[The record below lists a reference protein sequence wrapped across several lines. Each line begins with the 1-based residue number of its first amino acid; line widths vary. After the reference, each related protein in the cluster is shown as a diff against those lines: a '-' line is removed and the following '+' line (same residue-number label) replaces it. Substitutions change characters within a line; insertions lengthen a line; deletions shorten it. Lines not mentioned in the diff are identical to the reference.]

1 MKSGLDDEGLMVM
14 TIIDDSS
21 TDDLSSQNPAPE
33 SSPPVLTPVSSHAH
47 ETFPASTTSPQLKVD
62 TEENTLVPKEE
73 SANASISE
81 APKAERVENVFDGF
95 DGPKVRKYLLTE
107 DHNFVI
113 LNNDKPRGRLSKY
126 LVSKDV
132 LSVSSPVL
140 RSLIKPSTRNQTTQ
154 AQKQGC
160 ENINAPPTAIMRADN
175 ILQLEHDTHSL
186 YRILSI
192 IHFCS
197 TVDKLHKLGFKD
209 WKDLTVLAETYQWT
223 QALQPWK
230 SIWITNHGA
239 LFLMPGYED
248 WLYLSKVYGSDY
260 QVDVLITTLSLY
272 CRFDGKQISRYD
284 NITGF
289 VEVLNTKLWPEERKA
304 RILSLRES
312 KVKHMLSCL
321 AALELMLGS
330 QGDSELGRQLCDS
343 GNSNACRALA
353 YGSLLQSINAG
364 KLGSRLVSGS
374 EGLEAR
380 WEESVAEL
388 HLQIESLTFS
398 TLGIVIKKH
407 KCAIQ
412 GLKKSLSFCLTSF
425 GLLDFQS
432 RRDEMIL
439 RARASSL

>member
-62 TEENTLVPKEE
+62 TEENTLIPKEE

-186 YRILSI
+186 YKILSI

-209 WKDLTVLAETYQWT
+209 WKDLTVLAEKYQWT

-230 SIWITNHGA
+230 SIWITKHRA
-239 LFLMPGYED
+239 SFLLPGYEN

-260 QVDVLITTLSLY
+260 QVDALIRTLSLY
-272 CRFDGKQISRYD
+272 CRFDGNQISRYD
-284 NITGF
+284 NTIGF
-289 VEVLNTKLWPEERKA
+289 VEELNTELWPEERKA
-304 RILSLRES
+304 LILNLRES
-312 KVKHMLSCL
+312 KVEHMLSCL
-321 AALELMLGS
+321 TALGS
-330 QGDSELGRQLCDS
+330 
-343 GNSNACRALA
+343 

-364 KLGSRLVSGS
+364 KLCPRLVLGS

-388 HLQIESLTFS
+388 HEQIESLTFS
-398 TLGIVIKKH
+398 TLGIVIKEH

-432 RRDEMIL
+432 RCDEMIL
-439 RARASSL
+439 RASSL

>member
-21 TDDLSSQNPAPE
+21 TDNLSSQNPAPE

-186 YRILSI
+186 YKILSI

-230 SIWITNHGA
+230 SIWITKHRA
-239 LFLMPGYED
+239 SFLLPGYEN

-260 QVDVLITTLSLY
+260 QVDALIRTLSLY

-284 NITGF
+284 NTIGF
-289 VEVLNTKLWPEERKA
+289 VEELNTELWPEERKA
-304 RILSLRES
+304 LILNLRES
-312 KVKHMLSCL
+312 KVEHMLSCL
-321 AALELMLGS
+321 TALGS
-330 QGDSELGRQLCDS
+330 
-343 GNSNACRALA
+343 

-364 KLGSRLVSGS
+364 KLCPRLVLGS

-388 HLQIESLTFS
+388 HEQIESLTFS
-398 TLGIVIKKH
+398 TLGIVIKEH

-432 RRDEMIL
+432 RCDEMIL
-439 RARASSL
+439 RASSL

>member
-62 TEENTLVPKEE
+62 TEENTLIPKEE

-186 YRILSI
+186 YKILSI

-230 SIWITNHGA
+230 SIWITKHRA
-239 LFLMPGYED
+239 SFLLPGYEN

-260 QVDVLITTLSLY
+260 QVDALIRTLSLY
-272 CRFDGKQISRYD
+272 CRFDGNQISRYD
-284 NITGF
+284 NTIGF
-289 VEVLNTKLWPEERKA
+289 VEELNTELWPEERKA
-304 RILSLRES
+304 LILNLRES
-312 KVKHMLSCL
+312 KVEHMLSCL
-321 AALELMLGS
+321 TALGS
-330 QGDSELGRQLCDS
+330 
-343 GNSNACRALA
+343 

-364 KLGSRLVSGS
+364 KLCPRLVLGS

-388 HLQIESLTFS
+388 HEQIESITFS
-398 TLGIVIKKH
+398 TLGIVIKEH

-432 RRDEMIL
+432 RCDEMIL
-439 RARASSL
+439 RASSL

>member
-1 MKSGLDDEGLMVM
+1 MKSGPDDEGLMVM
-14 TIIDDSS
+14 IIDNSS
-21 TDDLSSQNPAPE
+21 TDGLSSQNPAPE
-33 SSPPVLTPVSSHAH
+33 SSLPVLTPVSSHAH

-95 DGPKVRKYLLTE
+95 DGPNIRTYLLTE
-107 DHNFVI
+107 DHNFII
-113 LNNDKPRGRLSKY
+113 LNNDEAQGRLSKY

-186 YRILSI
+186 YKILSI

-223 QALQPWK
+223 QVLQPWK
-230 SIWITNHGA
+230 SIWITKHKA
-239 LFLMPGYED
+239 SFLLPGYED

-260 QVDVLITTLSLY
+260 KVDALIGTLSL
-272 CRFDGKQISRYD
+272 CCSFDRKQISRYD
-284 NITGF
+284 NTTGF
-289 VEVLNTKLWPEERKA
+289 AEELNTKLWPKERKA
-304 RILSLRES
+304 LILSLRES
-312 KVKHMLSCL
+312 KVKHTLSWLTTLECML
-321 AALELMLGS
+321 S
-330 QGDSELGRQLCDS
+330 QGDSEIGRKLCNS
-343 GNSNACRALA
+343 ENSNACRALA
-353 YGSLLQSINAG
+353 YGSLLQSINAS
-364 KLGSRLVSGS
+364 KLGSRIVSGS
-374 EGLEAR
+374 EGLEVR
-380 WEESVAEL
+380 WEKSVAEL
-388 HLQIESLTFS
+388 HEQIESLTFS
-398 TLGIVIKKH
+398 TLGIVIKEH

-425 GLLDFQS
+425 GFWNFQS
-432 RRDEMIL
+432 RCDEMIL
-439 RARASSL
+439 RASSL

>member
-1 MKSGLDDEGLMVM
+1 MKSGPEDEGLMVM
-14 TIIDDSS
+14 TIINNSS

-107 DHNFVI
+107 DHNFII
-113 LNNDKPRGRLSKY
+113 LNNDKPQGRLSKY

-140 RSLIKPSTRNQTTQ
+140 RSLIKPSTRNQTAQ
-154 AQKQGC
+154 ARKQGC
-160 ENINAPPTAIMRADN
+160 ENINAPLTAIMRTDS

-186 YRILSI
+186 YKILSI

-197 TVDKLHKLGFKD
+197 TVEKLHKLGFKD

-230 SIWITNHGA
+230 IIWITKHRA
-239 LFLMPGYED
+239 SFLLPGYED

-260 QVDVLITTLSLY
+260 QVDALIGTLSLY
-272 CRFDGKQISRYD
+272 CSFDGKQISRYD
-284 NITGF
+284 NTTGF
-289 VEVLNTKLWPEERKA
+289 AEELNTKLWPEERKA
-304 RILSLRES
+304 LILSLREN
-312 KVKHMLSCL
+312 KVEHMLSCL
-321 AALELMLGS
+321 TALES
-330 QGDSELGRQLCDS
+330 
-343 GNSNACRALA
+343 
-353 YGSLLQSINAG
+353 YGSLLQSIYAG
-364 KLGSRLVSGS
+364 KLGSRIVSGS
-374 EGLEAR
+374 EGLEVR

-388 HLQIESLTFS
+388 QEQIESLTFS
-398 TLGIVIKKH
+398 TLGIVIKEH

-432 RRDEMIL
+432 RCDEMIL
-439 RARASSL
+439 RASSL